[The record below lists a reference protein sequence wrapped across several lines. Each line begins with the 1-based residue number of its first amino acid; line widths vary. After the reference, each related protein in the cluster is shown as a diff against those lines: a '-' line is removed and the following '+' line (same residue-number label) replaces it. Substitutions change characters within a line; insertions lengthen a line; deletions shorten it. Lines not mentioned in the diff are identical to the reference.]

1 MKPPDDPPADSRA
14 ETPEAPP
21 GASASGLS
29 PKAARTRAH
38 ILETALRVLRERGY
52 EGATMRLIAE
62 EAGVA
67 VGSAYYYFPSKD
79 HLIQGFYAQLHVDHL
94 AAVGPLLEGS
104 KSLDERLA
112 AVMRTKFETAAPY
125 HGFSG
130 ALFKTAADPDS
141 PLSPFSADSGP
152 TRDESKALF
161 RSVVDG
167 AGLRKRSPLHAKL
180 HELLWLYQMGLI
192 LYWIHDRSPGQERSY
207 RLVDRTVPIVCRLV
221 RLASNP
227 LLTPVVKPALA
238 LMEEF
243 CGPAPRAHGGS
254 EPGTSPS

>member
-1 MKPPDDPPADSRA
+1 MKPSAKSTAVTPPGPPASL
-14 ETPEAPP
+14 T
-21 GASASGLS
+21 

-79 HLIQGFYAQLHVDHL
+79 HLIQGFYAQLHVDHV
-94 AAVGPLLEGS
+94 AAVEPLLEDA
-104 KSLDERLA
+104 KTLDQRLR
-112 AVMRTKFETAAPY
+112 AVLRTKFDTAAPF

-130 ALFKTAADPDS
+130 ALFKTAADPGS
-141 PLSPFSADSGP
+141 PLSPFSADSAP

-161 RSVVDG
+161 RDVVDG

-221 RLASNP
+221 RLASHP

-238 LMEEF
+238 LVEEF
-243 CGPAPRAHGGS
+243 AGPAPSTHREDVPGGAQS
-254 EPGTSPS
+254 

>member
-1 MKPPDDPPADSRA
+1 MKFPN
-14 ETPEAPP
+14 ETGP
-21 GASASGLS
+21 GATLS
-29 PKAARTRAH
+29 PKAARTRSH

-52 EGATMRLIAE
+52 GGATMRLIAE

-94 AAVGPLLEGS
+94 AAALPLLDDAR
-104 KSLDERLA
+104 SLDERLH
-112 AVMRTKFETAAPY
+112 VVLRTKFDTAAPY
-125 HGFSG
+125 HAFSG
-130 ALFKTAADPDS
+130 VLFKTAADPDS

-167 AGLRKRSPLHAKL
+167 ARLRKRSPLHAKL

-207 RLVDRTVPIVCRLV
+207 RLVDRTVPMVCRLV

-238 LMEEF
+238 LVEEF
-243 CGPAPRAHGGS
+243 ANPV
-254 EPGTSPS
+254 PGAALGADGKEESGETTS

>member
-1 MKPPDDPPADSRA
+1 MKPTPPRPAEADSKP
-14 ETPEAPP
+14 T
-21 GASASGLS
+21 G
-29 PKAARTRAH
+29 KAARTRAH

-79 HLIQGFYAQLHVDHL
+79 HLIQGFYAQLHTDHL
-94 AAVGPLLEGS
+94 AAVEPLLEDART
-104 KSLDERLA
+104 LDQRLLA
-112 AVMRTKFETAAPY
+112 ALRTKFDTAAPF
-125 HGFSG
+125 HAFSG

-141 PLSPFSADSGP
+141 PLSPFSADSSP

-161 RSVVDG
+161 RRVVDG
-167 AGLRKRSPLHAKL
+167 AGLRKRSPLHAEL

-207 RLVDRTVPIVCRLV
+207 RLVERTVPIVCRLV

-227 LLTPVVKPALA
+227 ILTPVVKPALA
-238 LMEEF
+238 LMREF
-243 CGPAPRAHGGS
+243 ARPAAPPQDGALAGATES
-254 EPGTSPS
+254 